1 MPTRMTK
8 RSAELAEKRAR
19 RAELLE
25 KAESERRKARKAAK
39 ESTRLRH
46 IAAAKR
52 YEADAYAIRL
62 RRKRS
67 GRKKNKGLLESVG
80 DLF

>member
-1 MPTRMTK
+1 MPTRTDK
-8 RSAELAEKRAR
+8 RSAELADRRAR

-25 KAESERRKARKAAK
+25 KAEAERKKARKAAK

-52 YEADAYAIRL
+52 YEADAYSIKL
-62 RRKRS
+62 RKRRS
-67 GRKKNKGLLESVG
+67 GKRKPKGLLEQVG